1 MPFALQDSDIDSNL
15 PEPVSICRGV
25 IESHKLTAQHDSNPY
40 LTAMVSYSRI
50 ASKVWR
56 TTSEATPGNDIDKD
70 TVDYLDY
77 EINQWYESIDES
89 MRFNPLP
96 YFMDGNGTSRGQR
109 RLQVILYMRRNQMR
123 TYIYRPVLHS
133 LLNIMENR
141 QSAETVVEV
150 AKDTIRVLTRLNDT
164 TDIYRTGQVVLN
176 YFLIAAL
183 GVLFLAVSHAPNE
196 FSSQVRDEFYLA
208 LDLVKGFSG
217 RSYIAKRLWKTI
229 RGLKEVAPKLGLVS
243 RQTKLTNANDPHS
256 AAALAMAGLSGH
268 AVDEMA
274 AYASAAN
281 PSSLGSSPLNGQQM
295 SHELTDLF
303 EAAGGLASM
312 GNTNSGTMEGA
323 NGYVQQAGQA
333 EMAQGAESSGM
344 YGNDGEFSKLI
355 GGLF

>member
-1 MPFALQDSDIDSNL
+1 
-15 PEPVSICRGV
+15 
-25 IESHKLTAQHDSNPY
+25 
-40 LTAMVSYSRI
+40 MVSYSRI

-56 TTSEATPGNDIDKD
+56 TTSEASPGNDIDKS
-70 TVDYLDY
+70 TIDYLDY

-96 YFMDGNGTSRGQR
+96 YFLDSSGMSRGQR
-109 RLQVILYMRRNQMR
+109 RIQVILYMRRNQMR

-141 QSAETVVEV
+141 QYAQTVVDV

-164 TDIYRTGQVVLN
+164 TDIYRTGQVVFN
-176 YFLIAAL
+176 HFLIAAL

-196 FSSQVRDEFYLA
+196 FSNQVRDEFYLA
-208 LDLVKGFSG
+208 LDLVKGFRG

-243 RQTKLTNANDPHS
+243 RQTKLTDANDPHS

-303 EAAGGLASM
+303 EAAGGLAGM
-312 GNTNSGTMEGA
+312 GNSNPGPMEGA
-323 NGYVQQAGQA
+323 NGYVQQAGQV
-333 EMAQGAESSGM
+333 EMTQGTESSGT